1 MGRGSLR
8 ISLVLAGL
16 VAAVAPACAEAASGD
31 SYHATIRRT
40 THGIPHV
47 LASDW
52 GGLGYG
58 YGYAFAQDNLCQ
70 IADSYV
76 TINAARSRY
85 FGPDESWSFRSNG
98 TTPNNLNSDIFFKR
112 IIDDHVIE
120 GLLAKAPPQGP
131 RPEVREV
138 VRGYVAG
145 YDRYLAD
152 TGVDNLPDP
161 TCRGKPWVRPITEID
176 AYRRFYQLALL
187 AS

>member
-31 SYHATIRRT
+31 AYHATIRRT

-76 TINAARSRY
+76 TVNAERSRY
-85 FGPDESWSFRSNG
+85 FGPDASWSFRSNG

-131 RPEVREV
+131 RPEVREI

-152 TGVDNLPDP
+152 TGA
-161 TCRGKPWVRPITEID
+161 K
-176 AYRRFYQLALL
+176 
-187 AS
+187 